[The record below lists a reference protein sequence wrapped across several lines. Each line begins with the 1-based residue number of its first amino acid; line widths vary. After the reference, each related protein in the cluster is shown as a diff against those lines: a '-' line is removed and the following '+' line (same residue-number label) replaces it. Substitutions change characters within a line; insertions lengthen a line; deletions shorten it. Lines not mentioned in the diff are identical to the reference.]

1 MRTRIQRWGHS
12 LALRIPKAVAVD
24 AGLVSASE
32 VDVTLVDGKVI
43 VTPVAGEPFTLDHLL
58 ARVTDDN
65 RHGEILTGPAAGQEV
80 W

>member
-24 AGLVSASE
+24 AGLVSESE
-32 VDVTLVDGKVI
+32 VDVTLVDGRVI
-43 VTPVAGEPFTLDHLL
+43 VTPVVGEPFTLDHLL
-58 ARVTDDN
+58 AGVTEDN
-65 RHGEILTGPAAGQEV
+65 RHGEMLTGTVAGREV